1 MQVNPAST
9 RLSPGRTFLA
19 ERHPAFTTTIGLRVQ
34 TNTLSN
40 TCGHWDMAPL
50 TGYYPVIERCF
61 WEKPQY
67 YELLSRAIRCLRPG
81 RIEELRLVPREG
93 TALG

>member
-1 MQVNPAST
+1 
-9 RLSPGRTFLA
+9 
-19 ERHPAFTTTIGLRVQ
+19 
-34 TNTLSN
+34 
-40 TCGHWDMAPL
+40 MAPL